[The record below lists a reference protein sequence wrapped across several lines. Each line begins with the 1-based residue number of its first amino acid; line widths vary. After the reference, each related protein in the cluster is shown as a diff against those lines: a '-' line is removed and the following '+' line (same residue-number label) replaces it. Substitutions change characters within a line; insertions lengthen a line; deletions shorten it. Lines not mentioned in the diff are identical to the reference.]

1 MLHQAVVAD
10 ELERQTFQ
18 RGLSVSVF
26 ATRIASPAASL
37 AADQKTYLVPELA
50 NLAAIH
56 MLTEIVQVFAFNNDA
71 NQLISLHAIQDV
83 V

>member
-26 ATRIASPAASL
+26 ATGIASPAASL
-37 AADQKTYLVPELA
+37 AADQKTYLVAELA
-50 NLAAIH
+50 YLAAIH
-56 MLTEIVQVFAFNNDA
+56 TLTEIMQVFAFNNDA

>member
-26 ATRIASPAASL
+26 AIRIASLAASL